1 MTRAQGEKQMHIRVK
16 LMGALRTKLQ
26 ADAKGGVAE
35 LELPN
40 GVTLAAALE
49 QLGIPAGHVHLV
61 MVNGQQELD
70 RSRVLAE
77 GDEVT
82 AFPPVAGG

>member
-1 MTRAQGEKQMHIRVK
+1 MRVRVK
-16 LMGALRTKLQ
+16 LMGALRSKLP
-26 ADAKGGVAE
+26 ANAKGGVAE

-40 GVTLAAALE
+40 GVTLVAALE
-49 QLGIPAGHVHLV
+49 QLGISSGHVHLV
-61 MVNGQQELD
+61 MVNGQQEPD
-70 RSRVLAE
+70 RLRVLAE